1 MTTKVVKGSLWTLAG
16 QVAPLAISL
25 VTTPF
30 TIRMLGAE
38 GYGVFILIGLIPT
51 YLGFADFGMGMAS
64 TKFGS
69 EAYAEGDE
77 EKEGRVVRT
86 AAVISLCTSVP
97 TAALLLI
104 CAGYIINLF
113 NVPAEFTSRAAL
125 ALRLASVTFVIN
137 FLCGIFNTPQLARL
151 RMDLNTLIN
160 ATSRIL
166 GLIATPIA
174 LYMGYGIVGA
184 ISVLLIASL
193 LNLAGHLVVSRNL
206 LPQLVGT
213 TIDSLTV
220 RPAIKF
226 GGGLILA
233 SVAGVLLVNAEKG
246 ILSATVSTTA
256 LAYYSI
262 AFVFASML
270 TMFSAA
276 MVQSLMP
283 AFSQLQAE
291 SNSEQLNSLYSR
303 GIRINLIWLV
313 PVLVLLALVSKP
325 FFTIWAGVDFGRE
338 SVLPFYILA
347 AGLAF
352 NILAYFPH
360 VAIMASGR
368 SDIFAKL
375 YWAELFLYVFLV
387 WVLASNFGIIG
398 AAAAWSIRVV
408 CDAILLF
415 TIAKRAAGVSYSQSR
430 NYRFLFGILIM
441 LTPFYFNLYFQGINW
456 IVLVSAML
464 ALVAYCVIVWSSALE
479 KEEIAWLANRLRV
492 YS

>member
-1 MTTKVVKGSLWTLAG
+1 
-16 QVAPLAISL
+16 
-25 VTTPF
+25 
-30 TIRMLGAE
+30 
-38 GYGVFILIGLIPT
+38 
-51 YLGFADFGMGMAS
+51 
-64 TKFGS
+64 
-69 EAYAEGDE
+69 
-77 EKEGRVVRT
+77 
-86 AAVISLCTSVP
+86 
-97 TAALLLI
+97 
-104 CAGYIINLF
+104 
-113 NVPAEFTSRAAL
+113 
-125 ALRLASVTFVIN
+125 
-137 FLCGIFNTPQLARL
+137 
-151 RMDLNTLIN
+151 
-160 ATSRIL
+160 
-166 GLIATPIA
+166 
-174 LYMGYGIVGA
+174 
-184 ISVLLIASL
+184 
-193 LNLAGHLVVSRNL
+193 
-206 LPQLVGT
+206 
-213 TIDSLTV
+213 
-220 RPAIKF
+220 
-226 GGGLILA
+226 
-233 SVAGVLLVNAEKG
+233 
-246 ILSATVSTTA
+246 
-256 LAYYSI
+256 
-262 AFVFASML
+262 
-270 TMFSAA
+270 MFSAA